1 MAVVTGP
8 VLSIGARGKI
18 AKSIVFATWRG
29 VKYARQ
35 YVVPANPKTVAQ
47 LAVRTTFAAIDA
59 TYKRLLAL
67 SQAPWEAAAVGM
79 PFVARN
85 KLISVNLP
93 LLRGQADKSAFV
105 ASPGVGGGLP
115 AVSLAAAATASAGE
129 LTLTA
134 SFPTAPLGWTM
145 TGITAQALEN
155 VAPNIAPVGTVF
167 EQSDLPGAYPV
178 TLAGL
183 TSGQAYVVSIWPV
196 WVRSDGKTVYGPS
209 LSAVATPL

>member
-1 MAVVTGP
+1 MG
-8 VLSIGARGKI
+8 
-18 AKSIVFATWRG
+18 
-29 VKYARQ
+29 
-35 YVVPANPKTVAQ
+35 
-47 LAVRTTFAAIDA
+47 VRTVFAAIDA
-59 TYKRLLAL
+59 TYKRLLVL

-85 KLISVNLP
+85 KLIGVNLP

-115 AVSLAAAATASAGE
+115 AVSMAVAATATAGE
-129 LTLTA
+129 LTTTA
-134 SFPTAPLGWTM
+134 SFPAAPLGWTV
-145 TGITAQALEN
+145 TGITTQALEN

-178 TLAGL
+178 TLTGL

-196 WVRSDGKTVYGPS
+196 WTRSDGKVVYGPS